1 MDSELNGDNCPKT
14 PTNAQQQSGDAIIG
28 GLGVVME
35 DNIPSPEAHHHKQ
48 NSDLDLQNTSKFDG
62 SSLASS
68 TNTMLPRP
76 YTNRVTNRQDSAA
89 SQIGDS
95 LNSRASL
102 DDLKMSA
109 PQTSPRANHGN
120 VSSGVR
126 FIAEESDSVVRHKSE
141 MLCWGILGTVLLSL
155 IVMSL
160 LLVKHSEEFVLYVQ
174 GRAKVGVSGYLLIFF
189 LTLLGT
195 QPMFPGLTFL
205 YVLAGFLLGWLGFP
219 VLYCSTVLGGWAT
232 FLISKQLVKRGYLSW
247 RAVYIRFTSYE
258 TYIRAVER
266 AVSDQSYKAA
276 VLLQLSGSPYGLLN
290 MLLALSKITFWQFVI
305 ATLISR
311 LKLIQY
317 ILLGTILKT
326 VAELSS
332 FTSGNLSNPSYLII
346 TGISFVVSTIAVF
359 YVYYYAKK
367 ELKLMRPRPP
377 TVVSILDTDA
387 MPPRPTS
394 Q

>member
-1 MDSELNGDNCPKT
+1 M
-14 PTNAQQQSGDAIIG
+14 
-28 GLGVVME
+28 LG
-35 DNIPSPEAHHHKQ
+35 
-48 NSDLDLQNTSKFDG
+48 
-62 SSLASS
+62 
-68 TNTMLPRP
+68 
-76 YTNRVTNRQDSAA
+76 
-89 SQIGDS
+89 
-95 LNSRASL
+95 NSRNCTVVAHRNESTIGETL
-102 DDLKMSA
+102 G
-109 PQTSPRANHGN
+109 R
-120 VSSGVR
+120 VR
-126 FIAEESDSVVRHKSE
+126 VVRTRESKGWCERLSANFFPNIARDATHVSWIDVNRSVC
-141 MLCWGILGTVLLSL
+141 MLIMTNLCLRS
-155 IVMSL
+155 
-160 LLVKHSEEFVLYVQ
+160 
-174 GRAKVGVSGYLLIFF
+174 
-189 LTLLGT
+189 
-195 QPMFPGLTFL
+195 FL